1 VHPQSGVRW
10 MNNAFLPDYL
20 RRIDKL
26 RKSLADHELDA
37 LLVFSQANR
46 RYLTGFTAR
55 DVAIGESSGYVL
67 ITQEKALLLV
77 NSLYIEHA
85 QKEVTA
91 VEPFLVKDKPNIVIS
106 DLLRDLG
113 LHKVGFERDYV
124 TYGFIDDLRSH
135 LEDQVE
141 LLPVKGL
148 VEAQRVI
155 KDPYEQNMISEAAKI
170 ADAAFSKM
178 LDHISPGMTE
188 KQVARLL
195 DNLMIELGAEDPSF
209 ETIVAAGPNAARPHH
224 EPTDKPV
231 QEGEPIIVDMGA
243 FYRGY
248 CSDMTRTF
256 CLGKPDSKFE
266 EVYNIVLEA
275 HNTARSAIRA
285 GLDGGEIDAIARG
298 IIDQAGYGEAFTHS
312 LGHGVGLEVH
322 EKPSLR
328 KNSEDVLQE
337 GMVVT
342 VEPGIYISGWGGV
355 RIESLV
361 LVDNGPSVLSQA
373 PIFKNR

>member
-1 VHPQSGVRW
+1 

-195 DNLMIELGAEDPSF
+195 DNLMIELGAEGPSF

-342 VEPGIYISGWGGV
+342 VEPGIYISGWGGA

-361 LVDNGPSVLSQA
+361 LVDNNGPSVLSQA